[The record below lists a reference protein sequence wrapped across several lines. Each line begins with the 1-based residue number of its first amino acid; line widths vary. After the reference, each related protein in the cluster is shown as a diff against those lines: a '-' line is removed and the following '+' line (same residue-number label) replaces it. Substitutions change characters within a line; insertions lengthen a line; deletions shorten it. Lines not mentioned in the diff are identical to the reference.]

1 MGADVINT
9 VGAML
14 EQVDPI
20 CRDIFETSDQ
30 VSARIKKNSKTITNL
45 SRYLYRIPLKMY
57 RGGVHGKYSANGG
70 TMPTGSGMKLTS
82 LQAGYI
88 YTITMFQVTDE
99 QVDLSQNTKQSV
111 IDVMS
116 QTLADGMME
125 AAVADD
131 QWLHTDGTGEL
142 TNGCDTPA
150 TTTTTATM
158 TFNAATDTLGVSR
171 LREGMAVE
179 VWDSTGATKRA
190 PTAGANTPLKIETI
204 DYSTNT
210 VVFDGTVV
218 GMTAGDMIT
227 FYNLDVYGPAT
238 LTSFSA
244 GWPATGALTGTYGSV
259 TTGYGGLINDSGRHG
274 LYYAHNFSTG
284 NYYLGKLKS
293 SYPQLS
299 PTSINANNQDLSFAH
314 GFALQDKIRK
324 RRTGADAD
332 NLFGI
337 FPLSQRFK
345 VFDIGVSIATKPLQ
359 GEQFGKALDL
369 QPDNAKYKDTFNYC
383 NMECIVSKRQYSDRI
398 DFVNLSNWGRAEV
411 FPLRPYKKPNG
422 DTSFEGRASTGALA
436 AYTMFGFQA
445 AYDFVCFDPG
455 KEGAIINCAV
465 PQLY

>member
-1 MGADVINT
+1 MAADVVNT
-9 VGAML
+9 TAAML
-14 EQVDPI
+14 EQVEPI

-30 VSARIKKNSKTITNL
+30 VSARFKKNAKNITNL
-45 SRYLYRIPLKMY
+45 SRYLYRIPLKQY
-57 RGGVHGKYSANGG
+57 RGGTHSKYSANGG

-82 LQAGYI
+82 LQAGFI

-111 IDVMS
+111 VDVMS
-116 QTLADGMME
+116 TTLADGMME

-142 TNGCDTPA
+142 TLACDTI
-150 TTTTTATM
+150 TGTNTM
-158 TFNAATDTLGVSR
+158 TFNGTTDSLGVSR
-171 LREGMAVE
+171 LREGMAVD
-179 VWDSTGATKRA
+179 VWTFDGATKRA
-190 PTAGANTPLKIETI
+190 AGTAAPVKIETI
-204 DYSTNT
+204 DYNTNT
-210 VVFDGTVV
+210 VVFDQNVTSLSAGN
-218 GMTAGDMIT
+218 GSGGTAGTGDIIT
-227 FYNLDVYGPAT
+227 FFGLDTYGPST

-244 GWPATGALTGTYGSV
+244 GWPATGALT
-259 TTGYGGLINDSGRHG
+259 TTGGLTNDSGRHG
-274 LYYAHNFSTG
+274 LYYAHNFTNS

-293 SYPQLS
+293 TLPQIA
-299 PTSINANNQDLSFAH
+299 PTSIDANNQDLSFAH
-314 GFALQDKIRK
+314 GFALQDKVRK
-324 RRTGADAD
+324 RRSGTDAD
-332 NLFGI
+332 NLTGI

-345 VFDIGVSIATKPLQ
+345 VFDIGVSLATKPLQ
-359 GEQFGKALDL
+359 GEQFGKSMDL

-383 NMECIVSKRQYSDRI
+383 NMECIVSKRQFNNRI

-445 AYDFVCFDPG
+445 AYDFVNFDPG
-455 KEGAIINCAV
+455 KEGAIINAAV